1 MRKLVLG
8 LVVAMVVF
16 ALAAPV
22 QAFDCDGIPLTDG
35 CLFTATGGD
44 TPSRDDDG
52 YAVTNA
58 GGVPMWD
65 FVRDKDLQA
74 LGYPISGRW
83 VEGPFTLQAFQKVIL
98 QWDSSNRRMNWFNT
112 LDAMAN
118 RYPRIVLPNVPPHQT
133 LPEDQ
138 GVTDFSVIV
147 QNHLALLDANPKIKA
162 EFLADPDWLN
172 LYGLPISYE
181 EREVSGNPRGL
192 QLLRAQRIVFEIWD
206 VPAPGTSLGNV
217 GRQNVPDKVKK
228 LSNVLIPDAAK
239 SPITAS
245 QAGGVAPVAP
255 TPRPTQ
261 TTAPTP
267 RPTPTAAPTP
277 TAPPQPTVTTRPSP
291 VSSIPAPRILSRGL
305 TGFGIQGEFRRS
317 NDGQLADLA
326 KGAGLNW
333 VKQQIPWQE
342 VENQPGVFNWAAT
355 DRLVNTMR
363 GKGLNILLSV
373 VKSPDFYKAEESK
386 KGTTHGRPADPVKL
400 RDFMREIAARYKG
413 RVQAY
418 EIWNEENLSLEWGT
432 FSNASYGQF
441 VELTKNGYRGVKES
455 DPNAIVVLGAPT
467 PTGVFSNTIAI
478 DDAVY
483 LQRVFDYNNGEVF
496 NYFEAL
502 GVHPNGGANAPDDW
516 IGAAHNSNAKC
527 GGGWSTHA
535 SFFFDR
541 YKELYNLMA
550 ARGHPEKTVWFT
562 EFGWAT
568 IDGPGG
574 PAAPAGG
581 YEYAAC
587 NSEADQATFLARSF
601 AKVRAESSYV
611 THMIIWNLNFQEVVP
626 NTDEKWAFGIVRP
639 DLSPRPAYNAIK
651 AMPK

>member
-1 MRKLVLG
+1 MRKLVVGLAVL
-8 LVVAMVVF
+8 LVVLAM
-16 ALAAPV
+16 AAPV
-22 QAFDCDGIPLTDG
+22 QAFECDGIPLNDG

-44 TPSRDDDG
+44 TPLRDDDG

-98 QWDSSNRRMNWFNT
+98 QWDSTNRRMNWYNT
-112 LDAMAN
+112 LDTLAN
-118 RYPRIVLPNVPPHQT
+118 RYPHVELPNVPPHQA
-133 LPEDQ
+133 LPEDR
-138 GVTDFSVIV
+138 GVSDFAVIV
-147 QNHLALLDANPKIKA
+147 RNHLALLDANPKIKA
-162 EFLADPDWLN
+162 EFLAEPNWLN
-172 LYGLPISYE
+172 LYGLPISYQE
-181 EREVSGNPRGL
+181 NEVNGNPQGL
-192 QLLRAQRIVFEIWD
+192 QLLRAQRIVFEIWN
-206 VPAPGTSLGNV
+206 VPAPGTSVGAV

-228 LSNVLIPDAAK
+228 LSNVIIPDAAK
-239 SPITAS
+239 PPVTAS
-245 QAGGVAPVAP
+245 QAGAPAVAA
-255 TPRPTQ
+255 
-261 TTAPTP
+261 
-267 RPTPTAAPTP
+267 PTAAPRPAP
-277 TAPPQPTVTTRPSP
+277 TAAPSP
-291 VSSIPAPRILSRGL
+291 EPPRSTAALPVSAIPAPRTLSRGL
-305 TGFGIQGEFRRS
+305 TGFGIQGEFRRPD
-317 NDGQLADLA
+317 DGRLADLIT
-326 KGAGLNW
+326 GAGLNW

-342 VENQPGVFNWAAT
+342 VETRPGVFNWGPT
-355 DRLVNTMR
+355 DRFVNTMR

-373 VKSPDFYKAEESK
+373 VKSPDFYKAEQSK
-386 KGTTHGRPADPVKL
+386 VGTTHGRPHSPETL
-400 RDFMREIAARYKG
+400 RDFMREMAARYKG

-432 FSNASYGQF
+432 FSDASYSQF
-441 VELTKNGYRGVKES
+441 IQLLKNGYWGVKES

-467 PTGVFSNTIAI
+467 PTGVLNNTVAI
-478 DDAVY
+478 DDAIY
-483 LQRVFDYNNGEVF
+483 LRRIFDFNNGEVF

-502 GVHPNGGANAPDDW
+502 GVHPNGGPNAPDDRV
-516 IGAAHNSNAKC
+516 GAAHHSNANC
-527 GGGWSTHA
+527 GGGWSTHP

-568 IDGPGG
+568 IDGPGA
-574 PAAPAGG
+574 PAAPAKG

-587 NSEADQATFLARSF
+587 NSEADQANFLVRSF
-601 AKVRAESSYV
+601 AKVRAESPYV
-611 THMIIWNLNFQEVVP
+611 THMIIWNLNFQQVVP
-626 NTDEKWAFGIVRP
+626 NTDEKWAFGILRP